1 MQINQREGHMRPVTK
16 PVKTLIATVAIASLA
31 LALNLATM
39 PSAHAT
45 PEMAKGKACDTCHTG
60 APPTKAN
67 AKKEE
72 PKKDAPKKDA
82 PKK

>member
-1 MQINQREGHMRPVTK
+1 MRPVTK
-16 PVKTLIATVAIASLA
+16 PVKTLIATVAVASLA
-31 LALNLATM
+31 LAVNLATM

-45 PEMAKGKACDTCHTG
+45 PEMAKGKACNTCHTG
-60 APPTKAN
+60 TPPTKAN

-72 PKKDAPKKDA
+72 PKKGEPKKEEAKKDE